1 MRLRAITT
9 FSEIRA
15 GVTSMVGRF
24 RKCSPEALNDGVFGN
39 DKFRMGKDV
48 WDEKEKSGVLVAPD
62 EF

>member
-1 MRLRAITT
+1 
-9 FSEIRA
+9 
-15 GVTSMVGRF
+15 MVGRF